1 MHLSTRAKSMS
12 LTPPSAAPAG
22 PKPIYFLFELPRV
35 LHEMS
40 LLLPADRYLKRL
52 GGGQGEPV
60 IVLPGFAADD
70 RSTAILRKY
79 LNIWGYDARPWG
91 IGQNLNPGDMMD
103 TQSTVAQIENNLDRL
118 AELLHQLKTDTGE
131 KVSLIGWSLG
141 GIVSRQLASRYPE
154 LVSKVITMGTPF
166 GDFRSTVVYPLLQ
179 RWSKND
185 VSVEDIETW
194 NALTDAPLG
203 NVPMT
208 VIYSNSD
215 GFVPPHNARDAQA
228 NVIEFIEVVCSHVG
242 FGVHPVVFKLLSDR
256 LQQNA
261 ENWRAFKPKSLERL
275 LYRTS

>member
-1 MHLSTRAKSMS
+1 MSSTRLS
-12 LTPPSAAPAG
+12 PAPAG
-22 PKPIYFLFELPRV
+22 PKPFYSLFELPRV

-60 IVLPGFAADD
+60 MVLPGFAADD

-91 IGQNLNPGDMMD
+91 IGQNLNPREMKD
-103 TQSTVAQIENNLDRL
+103 TQSTVAQIDKNLDVL
-118 AELLHQLKTDTGE
+118 ADQLTQLKAETRQ

-141 GIVSRQLASRYPE
+141 GIISRQLASRHPN
-154 LVSKVITMGTPF
+154 LVCKVITMGTPF

-179 RWSKND
+179 RWLNSE
-185 VSVEDIETW
+185 VSPDDMDTW
-194 NALTDAPLG
+194 NTLTRAPLG
-203 NVPMT
+203 DVPMT

-215 GFVPPHNARDAQA
+215 GFVPPSSACDAQA
-228 NVIEFIEVVCSHVG
+228 NVIEFIEVFCSHIG

-256 LQQNA
+256 LQQKA
-261 ENWRAFKPKSLERL
+261 DSWTAFEPGVLERL
-275 LYRTS
+275 LYRTA